1 MNFRCSNC
9 ASLIGLK
16 RKNTNK
22 SDCNIS
28 FGAKKL
34 SEISN
39 GLPQSVT
46 NEVVEP
52 HHDPRILTPE
62 EEDEIKVAKFHRLQ
76 AQHRLLQAQKR
87 RLQAQN
93 PPQTRKIITNK
104 SRDKEE
110 VPWLKPRVI
119 VRPKKEIKQKYISI
133 RNCLS

>member
-1 MNFRCSNC
+1 M
-9 ASLIGLK
+9 
-16 RKNTNK
+16 

-62 EEDEIKVAKFHRLQ
+62 EEDEIEVAKFRRLQ
-76 AQHRLLQAQKR
+76 AQHRLLQAQ
-87 RLQAQN
+87 N
-93 PPQTRKIITNK
+93 PPKTRKIITNK
-104 SRDKEE
+104 SRDKE
-110 VPWLKPRVI
+110 VVQPLKPRVI
-119 VRPKKEIKQKYISI
+119 ARPKKEIKQKYISI